1 MCMCAQKGQSE
12 EDGPSRPGAPA
23 LLQLWHQILLEET
36 WFTQSLLIH
45 KMTPTNSKGLME
57 IPSSVSLSAKF
68 FMLSL
73 QHSFLK
79 RPRWMGISLFYQG
92 RKEDESHSAQG
103 SPMHFTTL
111 ICSLPI
117 FQYRWEDGKE
127 QHEVIWTHQMEQE
140 ISLNCSWGIYLGCRF
155 PWQDSTYCHVSYQAR
170 GTAHIRLSLQILFF
184 WGHVLI

>member
-12 EDGPSRPGAPA
+12 EHGPSRPGVLAS
-23 LLQLWHQILLEET
+23 LQLWHQILLEGS

-45 KMTPTNSKGLME
+45 KMTPP
-57 IPSSVSLSAKF
+57 IPKVLWKF
-68 FMLSL
+68 CLLSL
-73 QHSFLK
+73 CQQSTSRCLCNILSWK
-79 RPRWMGISLFYQG
+79 GPGGWESACSTKEG

-117 FQYRWEDGKE
+117 SQYRWEHGKE
-127 QHEVIWTHQMEQE
+127 QHKVIWTHQMEQE

-155 PWQDSTYCHVSYQAR
+155 PWQDSAM
-170 GTAHIRLSLQILFF
+170 
-184 WGHVLI
+184 